1 MNKNLLKE
9 AIADAEAI
17 KKLAVENAKASLNQA
32 FDSKIKS
39 MLASRLDEEAD
50 ELEEGYEE
58 DDDTKPKDEAAQDNQ
73 EEADEAF
80 DIDAILA
87 EMEEDTN
94 YEMEEGKGKKGDD
107 EEPAKSSDDDDMPS
121 DDDDMPSDDGVDE
134 ELDLEA
140 LLAEL
145 ASDDDQIDENADQEE
160 ENTVNEGFADWLKSI
175 GKDVKDLASDKL
187 AKFKKFFDEEISTKS
202 VSPGGKYYGDKSTAS
217 TNVNVHRMAETDID
231 EADDEPMK
239 KIGDIL
245 KKHKEKQSH
254 KANTHKANTPKDEE
268 YNALQEQVKILS
280 EKMKETNLINA
291 KLLYV
296 NKIMNENDL
305 SAEQK
310 IKVLNAFDQATTVK
324 EAKLIHSSL
333 SEAFKV
339 KTAKPKTTNIKES
352 LGFASKAAGT
362 STRKEIIAEADQ
374 QVSRWQKL
382 AGIKLN

>member
-1 MNKNLLKE
+1 MYE
-9 AIADAEAI
+9 A
-17 KKLAVENAKASLNQA
+17 
-32 FDSKIKS
+32 
-39 MLASRLDEEAD
+39 AD
-50 ELEEGYEE
+50 E
-58 DDDTKPKDEAAQDNQ
+58 D
-73 EEADEAF
+73 
-80 DIDAILA
+80 
-87 EMEEDTN
+87 
-94 YEMEEGKGKKGDD
+94 
-107 EEPAKSSDDDDMPS
+107 
-121 DDDDMPSDDGVDE
+121 
-134 ELDLEA
+134 
-140 LLAEL
+140 
-145 ASDDDQIDENADQEE
+145 
-160 ENTVNEGFADWLKSI
+160 VNEGAIEKIKAAWDKMTAGLKP
-175 GKDVKDLASDKL
+175 SDMKAALDAIAKGEKPMYPVGKL
-187 AKFKKFFDEEISTKS
+187 AGNLEEEGEIDAEDLQ
-202 VSPGGKYYGDKSTAS
+202 KY
-217 TNVNVHRMAETDID
+217 I
-231 EADDEPMK
+231 
-239 KIGDIL
+239 
-245 KKHKEKQSH
+245 KKHKKEEKPES
-254 KANTHKANTPKDEE
+254 KDEE

>member
-50 ELEEGYEE
+50 ELEEEYEE
-58 DDDTKPKDEAAQDNQ
+58 TDEAKKAHKEPDADNAGGPSDHDADNKK
-73 EEADEAF
+73 EDADEAF

-87 EMEEDTN
+87 EMEEEGEEED
-94 YEMEEGKGKKGDD
+94 EAKMKEAKKEEEEEEEEEEG
-107 EEPAKSSDDDDMPS
+107 EEEEEM
-121 DDDDMPSDDGVDE
+121 DE
-134 ELDLEA
+134 ELDLES

-145 ASDDDQIDENADQEE
+145 AKEE
-160 ENTVNEGFADWLKSI
+160 EVEEEMYEAADEDVNEGFADWLKSI

-245 KKHKEKQSH
+245 KKHKEKQS
-254 KANTHKANTPKDEE
+254 HKANTPKDEE

>member
-1 MNKNLLKE
+1 
-9 AIADAEAI
+9 
-17 KKLAVENAKASLNQA
+17 
-32 FDSKIKS
+32 
-39 MLASRLDEEAD
+39 
-50 ELEEGYEE
+50 
-58 DDDTKPKDEAAQDNQ
+58 
-73 EEADEAF
+73 
-80 DIDAILA
+80 
-87 EMEEDTN
+87 
-94 YEMEEGKGKKGDD
+94 
-107 EEPAKSSDDDDMPS
+107 
-121 DDDDMPSDDGVDE
+121 
-134 ELDLEA
+134 
-140 LLAEL
+140 
-145 ASDDDQIDENADQEE
+145 
-160 ENTVNEGFADWLKSI
+160 
-175 GKDVKDLASDKL
+175 
-187 AKFKKFFDEEISTKS
+187 
-202 VSPGGKYYGDKSTAS
+202 
-217 TNVNVHRMAETDID
+217 MAETDID

-245 KKHKEKQSH
+245 KKHKEKQS
-254 KANTHKANTPKDEE
+254 HKANTPKDEE